1 MIRFDVNCLIAA
13 LFNMKLGHGRRGGD
27 GGSLTHLE
35 SDDGMV
41 KIEGEEGL
49 RQLAEE
55 RLQDDCRDVHVPILE
70 HDLLAIV
77 DFALEGN
84 RRICTVPPSN

>member
-1 MIRFDVNCLIAA
+1 MD
-13 LFNMKLGHGRRGGD
+13 GGD

-35 SDDGMV
+35 SDDGVV

-55 RLQDDCRDVHVPILE
+55 RLQDDCRDVHVPIFE

-84 RRICTVPPSN
+84 RRICKPPSKFLIQQVHKPRLINSVSRI

>member
-1 MIRFDVNCLIAA
+1 MD
-13 LFNMKLGHGRRGGD
+13 GGD

-77 DFALEGN
+77 DFALEAN
-84 RRICTVPPSN
+84 RRIKYVTPSKFLIHQLHKLHLRNSVSCI

>member
-1 MIRFDVNCLIAA
+1 MSSVLPTHEYEIGTWTESTA
-13 LFNMKLGHGRRGGD
+13 

-35 SDDGMV
+35 SHDGMV
-41 KIEGEEGL
+41 EIEGEEGL

-55 RLQDDCRDVHVPILE
+55 RLQDDCCDVHVPILE
-70 HDLLAIV
+70 HDLLTIV

-84 RRICTVPPSN
+84 RRICTAFQVPSSIST

>member
-1 MIRFDVNCLIAA
+1 MD
-13 LFNMKLGHGRRGGD
+13 GGD

-35 SDDGMV
+35 SDDGVV

-84 RRICTVPPSN
+84 RRICTVFQVPYSISALAKFYIYYTGYPI